1 MMKFLAV
8 GTGGFLG
15 SMLRYAMTF
24 LPLSVKSGL
33 PVNTLLINFIG
44 SFLLGLISLIAFRS
58 EGSDVYMKLFLTIGL
73 CGGFTTFSTFAL
85 ENVNLIF
92 AGKHLVALT
101 YILCSI
107 GSCIIGII
115 AAKMLVDLM

>member
-1 MMKFLAV
+1 MLKFLAV

-24 LPLSVKSGL
+24 LPLSARSDL
-33 PVNTLLINFIG
+33 PLNTLLINFIG
-44 SFLLGLISLIAFRS
+44 SFFLGLLSVVTFRS
-58 EGSDVYMKLFLTIGL
+58 QGNDVYLKLFLTVGL

-92 AGKHLVALT
+92 AGKHLIALT
-101 YILCSI
+101 YILCSVM
-107 GSCIIGII
+107 SCLIGIS
-115 AAKMLVDLM
+115 AAKMLTDLI

>member
-1 MMKFLAV
+1 MLKFLAV

-24 LPLSVKSGL
+24 LPLSAKSGF

-44 SFLLGLISLIAFRS
+44 SFLLGLLSVMTFRTQ
-58 EGSDVYMKLFLTIGL
+58 GNDVYLKLFLTIGL

-85 ENVNLIF
+85 ENVDLIF

-101 YILCSI
+101 YILCSVM
-107 GSCIIGII
+107 SCVIGII
-115 AAKMLVDLM
+115 AAKMLADFM

>member
-92 AGKHLVALT
+92 QDARRSYVAYT
-101 YILCSI
+101 
-107 GSCIIGII
+107 
-115 AAKMLVDLM
+115 VN